1 MATQRTMDET
11 KTAETAAP
19 AAKTPIAWRP
29 VILAGLLTG
38 AAWSAIL
45 LAPLGQ
51 LKLAAGI
58 APVIGGIWLGRKIK
72 ERGFTHGL
80 LMSLF
85 AVIAALIIFT
95 PILLLTDFSSPIEAP
110 PGSAAAVTVPTK
122 TDSFISLM
130 SLMLITLVPFPIYGV
145 MLSSRNQKKMSSF
158 KEEMEKRGG
167 QLQNPGRVINIDDL
181 QALAL
186 PKFAK
191 WVSSLFRKNGFT
203 MDDYKFGKDVID
215 LYLTRTASEEKWLVR
230 CTVADAVKP
239 GMAQELAQDLRE
251 SEWSKGVLVTSV
263 NVQDAARK
271 WAKTR
276 RNIELLDGETLIEMN
291 G

>member
-1 MATQRTMDET
+1 MDET

-29 VILAGLLTG
+29 VILAGVLTG
-38 AAWSAIL
+38 IVWAIIL
-45 LAPLGQ
+45 QINNQNIQ
-51 LKLAAGI
+51 LFAGI
-58 APVIGGIWLGRKIK
+58 APVIGGIWLGRRVKD
-72 ERGFTHGL
+72 RGLTHGL

-85 AVIAALIIFT
+85 AVIAGLAIFI
-95 PILLLTDFSSPIEAP
+95 PVLLMTDFTSPLDNAATTAATAP
-110 PGSAAAVTVPTK
+110 PTFLGTLTSV
-122 TDSFISLM
+122 FILM
-130 SLMLITLVPFPIYGV
+130 GITLIPFPIYGV
-145 MLSSRNQKKMSSF
+145 MLASRNQKKMSSF

-167 QLQNPGRVINIDDL
+167 QLQRPGRVINLDDL

-186 PKFAK
+186 PKFAS

-215 LYLTRTASEEKWLVR
+215 LYLTRAESEEKWLVR

-239 GMAQELAQDLRE
+239 GMAQELVQDLRE
-251 SEWSKGVLVTSV
+251 GEWTKGVLATSV

-276 RNIELLDGETLIEMN
+276 RNIELLDGATLIDMN

>member
-1 MATQRTMDET
+1 MDET

-38 AAWSAIL
+38 IVWAIIL
-45 LAPLGQ
+45 Q
-51 LKLAAGI
+51 IRNDNVKLFAGI
-58 APVIGGIWLGRKIK
+58 APVIGGIWLGRRVKD
-72 ERGFTHGL
+72 RGLAHGA

-85 AVIAALIIFT
+85 AVLAGLAIFI
-95 PILLLTDFSSPIEAP
+95 PVLLLTDFTSPLDN
-110 PGSAAAVTVPTK
+110 AAATAATASPTFLG
-122 TDSFISLM
+122 SLISVLT
-130 SLMLITLVPFPIYGV
+130 LMLITLIPFPIYGV
-145 MLSSRNQKKMSSF
+145 MLASRNQKKMSSF
-158 KEEMEKRGG
+158 KEEIEKRGG

-230 CTVADAVKP
+230 CTVADAIKP

-251 SEWSKGVLVTSV
+251 SEWTKAVLATSV

>member
-1 MATQRTMDET
+1 MDET

-19 AAKTPIAWRP
+19 AAKQPIAWRI
-29 VILAGLLTG
+29 VIIAGLLTG
-38 AAWSAIL
+38 AAWAAIL

-51 LKLAAGI
+51 LQLAAGI
-58 APVIGGIWLGRKIK
+58 APVIGGIWLGRRVKD
-72 ERGFTHGL
+72 RGFTHGL

-95 PILLLTDFSSPIEAP
+95 PIILLTDFQSPMEAP
-110 PGSAAAVTVPTK
+110 AGAEVAAAAPTK
-122 TDSFISLM
+122 ADSFVKLL

-145 MLSSRNQKKMSSF
+145 MLSSRNQKKMADF
-158 KEEMEKRGG
+158 KQEMEKRGG
-167 QLQNPGRVINIDDL
+167 QLQNPGRVINLDDL
-181 QALAL
+181 QAQPL

-191 WVSSLFRKNGFT
+191 WVQMLFRKNGFT
-203 MDDYKFGKDVID
+203 LDDYKFGKDVID
-215 LYLTRTASEEKWLVR
+215 LYLTRTASDEKWLVR
-230 CTVADAVKP
+230 CSVADAVKP
-239 GMAQELAQDLRE
+239 GMAQLLAQDLRD
-251 SEWSKGVLVTSV
+251 SEWSKGVLATSV
-263 NVQDAARK
+263 GVQDAARK

>member
-1 MATQRTMDET
+1 MDET
-11 KTAETAAP
+11 KTAETAAT
-19 AAKTPIAWRP
+19 AAKTPIAWRML
-29 VILAGLLTG
+29 ILAGLLTG
-38 AAWSAIL
+38 AAWAAIL

-58 APVIGGIWLGRKIK
+58 APVIGGIWLGRRIK
-72 ERGFTHGL
+72 DRAFTHGF

-95 PILLLTDFSSPIEAP
+95 PILLLTDFTSPIETQAQPGVATVAP
-110 PGSAAAVTVPTK
+110 TRA
-122 TDSFISLM
+122 DSFVSLL

-145 MLSSRNQKKMSSF
+145 MLSARNQKKMSSF
-158 KEEMEKRGG
+158 KEEIEKRGG

-230 CTVADAVKP
+230 CTVVDAIKP
-239 GMAQELAQDLRE
+239 GMAQELTQDLRE
-251 SEWSKGVLVTSV
+251 SEWTKGVLATSV
-263 NVQDAARK
+263 SVQDAARK

>member
-1 MATQRTMDET
+1 MDET
-11 KTAETAAP
+11 KTADTAAT
-19 AAKTPIAWRP
+19 AAKTPIAWRM

-45 LAPLGQ
+45 QLGPDKV
-51 LKLAAGI
+51 KLAAGI
-58 APVIGGIWLGRKIK
+58 APVVGGIWLGRRVK
-72 ERGFTHGL
+72 ERALAHGF

-85 AVIAALIIFT
+85 AVIAGLLIFT
-95 PILLLTDFSSPIEAP
+95 PILLTTNFSSPIETQATAE
-110 PGSAAAVTVPTK
+110 AATKVATKAESFVSLLTV
-122 TDSFISLM
+122 
-130 SLMLITLVPFPIYGV
+130 MLITLVPFPIYGV
-145 MLSSRNQKKMSSF
+145 MLSSRNQKKMSDF
-158 KEEMEKRGG
+158 KEEIEKRGG

-215 LYLTRTASEEKWLVR
+215 LYLTRAESEEKWLVR

-239 GMAQELAQDLRE
+239 GMAQELVQDLRD
-251 SEWSKGVLVTSV
+251 SEWSKGVLATSV